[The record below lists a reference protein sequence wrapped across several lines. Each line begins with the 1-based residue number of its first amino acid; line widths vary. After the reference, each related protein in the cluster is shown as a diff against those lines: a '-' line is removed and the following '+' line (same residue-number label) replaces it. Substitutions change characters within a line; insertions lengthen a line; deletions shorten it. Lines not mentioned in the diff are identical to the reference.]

1 MSVHTS
7 LEVVET
13 PAGVADL
20 AKVLA
25 NLERVVTYCREHGL
39 SWRPHIKTH
48 KCTRLAHLQLE
59 AGVQGLTVATP
70 REAEVM
76 STVCDDLLLAYPV
89 MGDSKLDR
97 IMAIPERVRLTVGL
111 DSEAALSAVAAAAQR
126 AGRLVRILVE
136 VDLGMNRVGLE
147 TTEEVVRLSGRIGE
161 FGGVEY
167 AGLMFYPG
175 HIRGPQEGQDAEL
188 EVLAADLRELY
199 EALASEGLS
208 PEVVSGGST
217 PTLWRSHEL
226 PGLTEI
232 RSGTAIFFDREGLTI
247 GVADAGD
254 MAYTVLATVVSTS
267 IRGQAVIDAG
277 SKALSKEGRGGDQ
290 GFAVLLDHPEVVVK
304 AVSEE
309 HGVLDISRSDWRPE
323 VGERVRVLPNH
334 VCVSVNLQDE
344 LLVLSDAGLERWP
357 LEARG
362 RQPFRAPGRAPGG
375 APGKVSGKAMQA
387 EGAP

>member
-1 MSVHTS
+1 MSVHS
-7 LEVVET
+7 LLAAVET
-13 PAGVADL
+13 PVGVADL
-20 AKVLA
+20 AKVRA
-25 NLERVVTYCREHGL
+25 NLERVVGYCREHGI

-48 KCTRLAHLQLE
+48 KCTRLARLQLE
-59 AGVQGLTVATP
+59 AGVEGLTVATP

-76 STVCDDLLLAYPV
+76 STVCDDILLAYPV

-97 IMAIPERVRLTVGL
+97 VMAIPERVRLSVGL
-111 DSEAALSAVAAAAQR
+111 DSEAALRAVAAAAQR
-126 AGRLVRILVE
+126 AGRSVRILVE

-147 TTEEVVRLSGRIGE
+147 TKEEAVRLAGRIGDFE
-161 FGGVEY
+161 GVEY
-167 AGLMFYPG
+167 VGLMFYPG
-175 HIRGPQEGQDAEL
+175 HIRGSQDGQDAEL
-188 EVLAADLRELY
+188 QVLASDLRELY
-199 EALASEGLS
+199 EALEGAGLS

-247 GVADAGD
+247 GVADSED

-277 SKALSKEGRGGDQ
+277 SKALSKEGRGGDE
-290 GFAVLLDHPEVVVK
+290 GFGVLLDRPEVVLK

-309 HGVLDISRSDWRPE
+309 HGVLDISKSDWRPE
-323 VGERVRVLPNH
+323 VGELVRVLPNH

-344 LLVLSDAGLERWP
+344 LLVLVDGALERWP

-362 RQPFRAPGRAPGG
+362 RRPFSATDSAT
-375 APGKVSGKAMQA
+375 GKPMAAEQA
-387 EGAP
+387 T

>member
-1 MSVHTS
+1 MAVHTL
-7 LEVVET
+7 LEGIET

-20 AKVLA
+20 ARVRT
-25 NLERVVTYCREHGL
+25 NVERVISYCREHGL

-48 KCTRLAHLQLE
+48 KCTRLASLQLK
-59 AGVQGLTVATP
+59 AGVAGLTVATP

-76 STVCDDLLLAYPV
+76 STVCDDILLAYPV

-97 IMAIPERVRLTVGL
+97 VMGIPEHVRLTVGL
-111 DSEAALSAVAAAAQR
+111 DSESALEAVAGA
-126 AGRLVRILVE
+126 AGRVGRAVRILVE
-136 VDLGMNRVGLE
+136 ADLGMSRVGLE
-147 TTEEVVRLSGRIGE
+147 TPEEVVRLARSARDLE
-161 FGGVEY
+161 EVEY

-175 HIRGPQEGQDAEL
+175 HIRRPQEEQGPEL
-188 EVLAADLRELY
+188 
-199 EALASEGLS
+199 EALASDLRDLCEVLEAAGLQ

-232 RSGTAIFFDREGLTI
+232 RSGTAIFFDREGLTT
-247 GVADAGD
+247 GVADPDD
-254 MAYTVLATVVSTS
+254 MAYTVYATVVSTS
-267 IRGQAVIDAG
+267 IRDQAVVDAG
-277 SKALSKEGRGGDQ
+277 SKAISKEGGDA

-309 HGVLDISRSDWRPE
+309 HGVLDLSESEWQPK

-344 LLVLSDAGLERWP
+344 LLMLVDGAVERWP

-362 RQPFRAPGRAPGG
+362 RQLFVAEDHGVA
-375 APGKVSGKAMQA
+375 AEQA
-387 EGAP
+387 S

>member
-1 MSVHTS
+1 MPVHTS
-7 LEVVET
+7 LETVET

-20 AKVLA
+20 AKVRA
-25 NLERVVTYCREHGL
+25 NVKRVVSYCREHGIA
-39 SWRPHIKTH
+39 WRPHIKTH
-48 KCTRLAHLQLE
+48 KCTRLARLQLD

-89 MGDSKLDR
+89 IGDSKLDR
-97 IMAIPERVRLTVGL
+97 VRAIPDHVRLTVGL
-111 DSEAALSAVAAAAQR
+111 DSEDALTAWSDAAQR
-126 AGRLVRILVE
+126 AGRTVKVLVE

-147 TTEEVVRLSGRIGE
+147 TKEEAVRLAGRIRS
-161 FGGVEY
+161 FPGVEY

-175 HIRGPQEGQDAEL
+175 HIRGPQEGQDAQL
-188 EVLAADLRELY
+188 EVLASDLRALY
-199 EALASEGLS
+199 EALEAEGLS
-208 PEVVSGGST
+208 PQVVSGGST

-247 GVADAGD
+247 GVAGPED

-267 IRGQAVIDAG
+267 IEGQAAIDAG
-277 SKALSKEGRGGDQ
+277 SKALSKEGRGGDG
-290 GFAVLLDHPEVVVK
+290 GFAVLQDHPEVVVK
-304 AVSEE
+304 GVSEE
-309 HGVLDISRSDWRPE
+309 HGVLDLSKSDWRPR
-323 VGERVRVLPNH
+323 VGDRVRVLPNH

-344 LLVLSDAGLERWP
+344 LLVLVDDTLERWP

-362 RQPFRAPGRAPGG
+362 RKAFLPTGGPLAEEQAP
-375 APGKVSGKAMQA
+375 
-387 EGAP
+387 

>member
-7 LEVVET
+7 LAAVET

-20 AKVLA
+20 AKVRA
-25 NLERVVTYCREHGL
+25 NLERVITYCREHGI

-48 KCTRLAHLQLE
+48 KCTRLARLQIE
-59 AGVQGLTVATP
+59 AGAQGLSVGTP

-89 MGDSKLDR
+89 IGDSKLDR
-97 IMAIPERVRLTVGL
+97 VMAIHKRVRLTVGL
-111 DSEAALSAVAAAAQR
+111 DSEAALRAVAAAAQR
-126 AGRLVRILVE
+126 AGKFVRILVE
-136 VDLGMNRVGLE
+136 VDLGMSRVGLE
-147 TTEEVVRLSGRIGE
+147 TKEEVVRLAGRIRDFE
-161 FGGVEY
+161 GVEY

-188 EVLAADLRELY
+188 EVLASDLRELY
-199 EALASEGLS
+199 EALEAEGLS

-247 GVADAGD
+247 GVADSED
-254 MAYTVLATVVSTS
+254 MAYTILATVVSTS
-267 IRGQAVIDAG
+267 VGGQAVIDAG
-277 SKALSKEGRGGDQ
+277 SKALSKEARGGDE
-290 GFAVLLDHPEVVVK
+290 GFGVLLDHPEVVLK

-309 HGVLDISRSDWRPE
+309 HGVLDINRSDWRPE
-323 VGERVRVLPNH
+323 VGELVRVLPNH

-344 LLVLSDAGLERWP
+344 LLVLVDGALERWP

-362 RQPFRAPGRAPGG
+362 RQPFSVA
-375 APGKVSGKAMQA
+375 GKPMAAEQA
-387 EGAP
+387 T

>member
-7 LEVVET
+7 LEAIET

-20 AKVLA
+20 AKVRA
-25 NLERVVTYCREHGL
+25 NLDRVVSYCREHGIG
-39 SWRPHIKTH
+39 WRPHIKTH
-48 KCTRLAHLQLE
+48 KCTRLARLQLE

-89 MGDSKLDR
+89 MGDSKLNR
-97 IMAIPERVRLTVGL
+97 VMAIPENVRLTVGL
-111 DSEAALSAVAAAAQR
+111 DSEDALKAVAAAAQR
-126 AGRLVRILVE
+126 AGRPVRILVE
-136 VDLGMNRVGLE
+136 VDLGMSRVGLE
-147 TTEEVVRLSGRIGE
+147 TKEEAVSLARRVCSLE
-161 FGGVEY
+161 GVEY

-175 HIRGPQEGQDAEL
+175 HIRGPQEEQDAEL
-188 EVLAADLRELY
+188 EVLAADLRALY
-199 EALASEGLS
+199 GALDEEGLS

-232 RSGTAIFFDREGLTI
+232 RSGTAIFFDREGLNV
-247 GVADAGD
+247 GVATADD
-254 MAYTVLATVVSTS
+254 LAYTVLATVVSTS
-267 IRGQAVIDAG
+267 IAGPAAIDAG
-277 SKALSKEGRGGDQ
+277 SKALSKEGRGGDE

-304 AVSEE
+304 GVSEE
-309 HGVLDISRSDWRPE
+309 HGVLDLSKSDWRPR
-323 VGERVRVLPNH
+323 VGDLVRVLPNH

-344 LLVLSDAGLERWP
+344 LLVLADGALERWP

-362 RQPFRAPGRAPGG
+362 RRPFNAGRPA
-375 APGKVSGKAMQA
+375 S
-387 EGAP
+387 

>member
-1 MSVHTS
+1 MPVHTS
-7 LEVVET
+7 LETVET

-20 AKVLA
+20 AKVRA
-25 NLERVVTYCREHGL
+25 NVKRVVSYCREHGIA
-39 SWRPHIKTH
+39 WRPHIKTH
-48 KCTRLAHLQLE
+48 KCTRLARLQLD

-89 MGDSKLDR
+89 IGDSKLDR
-97 IMAIPERVRLTVGL
+97 VMAIPDHVRLTVGL
-111 DSEAALSAVAAAAQR
+111 DSEDALTAWSDAAQR
-126 AGRLVRILVE
+126 AGRTVKVLVE

-147 TTEEVVRLSGRIGE
+147 TKEEAVRLAGRIRS
-161 FGGVEY
+161 FPGVEY

-175 HIRGPQEGQDAEL
+175 HIRGPQEGQDAQL
-188 EVLAADLRELY
+188 EVLASDLRALY
-199 EALASEGLS
+199 EALEAEGLS
-208 PEVVSGGST
+208 PQVVSGGST

-247 GVADAGD
+247 GVAGPED

-267 IRGQAVIDAG
+267 IEGQAAIDAG
-277 SKALSKEGRGGDQ
+277 SKALSKEGRGGDG
-290 GFAVLLDHPEVVVK
+290 GFAVLQDHPEVVVK
-304 AVSEE
+304 GVSEE
-309 HGVLDISRSDWRPE
+309 HGVLDLSKSDWRPR
-323 VGERVRVLPNH
+323 VGDRVRVLPNH

-344 LLVLSDAGLERWP
+344 LLVLVDDTLERWP

-362 RQPFRAPGRAPGG
+362 RKAFLPTGGPLAAEQAP
-375 APGKVSGKAMQA
+375 
-387 EGAP
+387 

>member
-7 LEVVET
+7 LEAIET

-20 AKVLA
+20 TKVRA
-25 NLERVVTYCREHGL
+25 NLERVVSYCREHGIG
-39 SWRPHIKTH
+39 WRPHIKTH
-48 KCTRLAHLQLE
+48 KCTRLARLQLE

-97 IMAIPERVRLTVGL
+97 VMAIPDHVRLTVGL
-111 DSEAALSAVAAAAQR
+111 DSDEALRAVAAAAER
-126 AGRLVRILVE
+126 AGRAVRILVE
-136 VDLGMNRVGLE
+136 VDLGMSRVGLE
-147 TTEEVVRLSGRIGE
+147 TKEEAVRLAGRVREID
-161 FGGVEY
+161 GVEY

-188 EVLAADLRELY
+188 EILASDLRALY
-199 EALASEGLS
+199 QALDEEDLS

-232 RSGTAIFFDREGLTI
+232 RSGTAIFFDREGLNI
-247 GVADAGD
+247 GVATADD

-267 IRGQAVIDAG
+267 IAGQAAIDAG
-277 SKALSKEGRGGDQ
+277 SKALSKEGRGGDE
-290 GFAVLLDHPEVVVK
+290 GFAVLLDHPDVVVK
-304 AVSEE
+304 GVSEE
-309 HGVLDISRSDWRPE
+309 HGVLDLSKSDWRPR
-323 VGERVRVLPNH
+323 VGDRVRVLPNH
-334 VCVSVNLQDE
+334 VCVSVNLQDD
-344 LLVLSDAGLERWP
+344 LLVLIDGAVERWP

-362 RQPFRAPGRAPGG
+362 RRHFSAED
-375 APGKVSGKAMQA
+375 QA
-387 EGAP
+387 LVAEHAT

>member
-1 MSVHTS
+1 MPMSLHTS
-7 LEVVET
+7 LEDVET

-20 AKVLA
+20 AKVRA
-25 NLERVVTYCREHGL
+25 NVARVVSYCREHGIA
-39 SWRPHIKTH
+39 WRPHIKTH
-48 KCTRLAHLQLE
+48 KCTRMARLQLE

-97 IMAIPERVRLTVGL
+97 VMAIPDHVRLTVGL
-111 DSEAALSAVAAAAQR
+111 DSEEALRAVAAAAQR
-126 AGRLVRILVE
+126 AGRSTRILVE
-136 VDLGMNRVGLE
+136 VDLGMSRVGLE
-147 TTEEVVRLSGRIGE
+147 TKEEAVRLAGKVGDLD
-161 FGGVEY
+161 GVEY
-167 AGLMFYPG
+167 SGLMFYPG

-188 EVLAADLRELY
+188 EILASDLRALY
-199 EALASEGLS
+199 AALDEEGLT

-232 RSGTAIFFDREGLTI
+232 RSGTAIFFDREGLNI
-247 GVADAGD
+247 AVAGPED

-267 IRGQAVIDAG
+267 IDGQAAIDAG
-277 SKALSKEGRGGDQ
+277 SKALSKEGRGGDE

-304 AVSEE
+304 GVSEE
-309 HGVLDISRSDWRPE
+309 HGVLDLSKSDWQPR
-323 VGERVRVLPNH
+323 VGDLVRVLPNH
-334 VCVSVNLQDE
+334 VCVSVNLQDD
-344 LLVLSDAGLERWP
+344 LLVLVDDSLERWP

-362 RQPFRAPGRAPGG
+362 RKRFSDDDRQRAVG
-375 APGKVSGKAMQA
+375 AL
-387 EGAP
+387 

>member
-7 LEVVET
+7 LAAVET
-13 PAGVADL
+13 PAGVAYL
-20 AKVLA
+20 AKVRA
-25 NLERVVTYCREHGL
+25 NLERVITYCREHGI

-48 KCTRLAHLQLE
+48 KCTRLARLQIE
-59 AGVQGLTVATP
+59 AGAQGLSVGTP

-89 MGDSKLDR
+89 IGDSKLDR
-97 IMAIPERVRLTVGL
+97 VMAIHKRVRLTVGL
-111 DSEAALSAVAAAAQR
+111 DSEAALRAVAAAAQR
-126 AGRLVRILVE
+126 AGKFVRILVE
-136 VDLGMNRVGLE
+136 VDLGMSRVGLE
-147 TTEEVVRLSGRIGE
+147 TKEEVVRLAGRIRDFE
-161 FGGVEY
+161 GVEY

-188 EVLAADLRELY
+188 KVLASDLRELY
-199 EALASEGLS
+199 EALEAEGLS

-232 RSGTAIFFDREGLTI
+232 RSGTAIFFDRECLTI
-247 GVADAGD
+247 GVADSED
-254 MAYTVLATVVSTS
+254 MAYTILATVVSTS
-267 IRGQAVIDAG
+267 VGGQAVIDAG
-277 SKALSKEGRGGDQ
+277 SKALSKEARGGDE
-290 GFAVLLDHPEVVVK
+290 GFGVLLDHPEVVLK

-309 HGVLDISRSDWRPE
+309 HGVLDINRSDWRPE
-323 VGERVRVLPNH
+323 VGELVRVLPNH

-344 LLVLSDAGLERWP
+344 LLVLVDGALERWP

-362 RQPFRAPGRAPGG
+362 RQPFSVA
-375 APGKVSGKAMQA
+375 GKPMAAEQA
-387 EGAP
+387 T

>member
-7 LEVVET
+7 LAAVET

-20 AKVLA
+20 AKVRA
-25 NLERVVTYCREHGL
+25 NLERVITYCREHGI

-48 KCTRLAHLQLE
+48 KCTRLARLQIE
-59 AGVQGLTVATP
+59 AGAQGLSVGTP

-89 MGDSKLDR
+89 IGDSKLDR
-97 IMAIPERVRLTVGL
+97 VMAIHKRVQLTVGL
-111 DSEAALSAVAAAAQR
+111 DSEAALRAVAAAAQR
-126 AGRLVRILVE
+126 AGKFVRILVE
-136 VDLGMNRVGLE
+136 VDLGMSRVGLE
-147 TTEEVVRLSGRIGE
+147 TKEEVVRLAGRIRDFE
-161 FGGVEY
+161 GVEY
-167 AGLMFYPG
+167 AWLMFYPG

-188 EVLAADLRELY
+188 EVLASDLRELY
-199 EALASEGLS
+199 EALEAEGLS

-247 GVADAGD
+247 GVADSED
-254 MAYTVLATVVSTS
+254 MAYTILATVVSTS
-267 IRGQAVIDAG
+267 VGGQAVIDAG
-277 SKALSKEGRGGDQ
+277 SKALSKEARGGDE
-290 GFAVLLDHPEVVVK
+290 GFGVLLDHPEVVLK

-309 HGVLDISRSDWRPE
+309 HGVLDINRSDWRPE
-323 VGERVRVLPNH
+323 VGELVRVLPNH

-344 LLVLSDAGLERWP
+344 LLVLVDGALERWP

-362 RQPFRAPGRAPGG
+362 RQPFSVA
-375 APGKVSGKAMQA
+375 GKPMAAEQA
-387 EGAP
+387 T